1 LLSVPFAQIPR
12 CLPLIQLKATTQI
25 HNEIRGPRR
34 EDRLASWISALN
46 HATERR
52 TTQMEQSHLLTHCG
66 SSKITREELK
76 VIPTPAGSATHQPLP
91 HFEIVGALVET
102 LSLRQ
107 ISVVREEYAVSGDG
121 MKMFGVLDLETTF
134 DGCRFSV
141 GVRNSNDKSMRLALT
156 VGYRVLVCDNM
167 AFHGDFTPI
176 LAKHTKHLSLV
187 DILSV
192 GVDRM
197 QRSFEPMRKQVE
209 AWKSTRISDETA
221 KLIIYRAFVEGELAA
236 PKHLAR
242 AVHNHYF
249 NPRVEEFAPRTLWSL
264 SNAFTG
270 TFKNLDPI
278 PQFHVTAEL
287 APFLEVTRAV
297 CSYPQ

>member
-1 LLSVPFAQIPR
+1 MRLPSFIELEGLRFRDCTDLRAFA
-12 CLPLIQLKATTQI
+12 LIHHI
-25 HNEIRGPRR
+25 
-34 EDRLASWISALN
+34 
-46 HATERR
+46 ERR
-52 TTQMEQSHLLTHCG
+52 NKNMQQSQLIAHCG

-76 VIPTPAGSATHQPLP
+76 VIPTPEASATHHPLP
-91 HFEIVGALVET
+91 HHEIVEALVES
-102 LSLRQ
+102 LSYRQ
-107 ISVVREEYAVSGDG
+107 ISVVREEYAVSDDG

-167 AFHGDFTPI
+167 TFHGDFTPV

-209 AWKSTRISDETA
+209 AWKATRLPDEAA
-221 KLIIYRAFVEGELAA
+221 KLVIYQAFVEGKLDAA
-236 PKHLAR
+236 KHLAR
-242 AVHNHYF
+242 RVHDRYF
-249 NPRVEEFAPRTLWSL
+249 NPQVEEFAPRTMWSL
-264 SNAFTG
+264 SNAFTSA
-270 TFKNLDPI
+270 FKDLDPI
-278 PQFHVTAEL
+278 PQFKATAEL
-287 APFLEVTRAV
+287 APFLEVATTGSSSSQAIPLA
-297 CSYPQ
+297 S

>member
-1 LLSVPFAQIPR
+1 
-12 CLPLIQLKATTQI
+12 
-25 HNEIRGPRR
+25 
-34 EDRLASWISALN
+34 
-46 HATERR
+46 
-52 TTQMEQSHLLTHCG
+52 MEQSQLLAHCG

-76 VIPTPAGSATHQPLP
+76 VVPTPAGSATHQPIP

-102 LSLRQ
+102 LSFRQ

-134 DGCRFSV
+134 DGCRFAV
-141 GVRNSNDKSMRLALT
+141 GLRNSNDKSMRLALT

-167 AFHGDFTPI
+167 AFHGDFTPV
-176 LAKHTKHLSLV
+176 LAKHTKHLSLT

-209 AWKSTRISDETA
+209 AWKGTRLPDAAA
-221 KLIIYRAFVEGELAA
+221 KLIIYQAFVEGKLDA

-242 AVHNHYF
+242 RVHDEYF
-249 NPRVEEFAPRTLWSL
+249 QPKVAEFAPRTAWSL
-264 SNAFTG
+264 SNAFT
-270 TFKNLDPI
+270 TAFKDLDPI
-278 PQFHVTAEL
+278 RQFKATAEF
-287 APFLEVTRAV
+287 AAFLEVVIPGSKALQEV
-297 CSYPQ
+297 ASAS